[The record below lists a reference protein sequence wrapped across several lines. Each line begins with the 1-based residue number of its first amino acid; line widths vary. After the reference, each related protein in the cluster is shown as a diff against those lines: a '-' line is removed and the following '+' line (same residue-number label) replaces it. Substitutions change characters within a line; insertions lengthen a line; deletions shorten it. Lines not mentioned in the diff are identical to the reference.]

1 MPLIQVHSQ
10 VALVLHSA
18 VEAFGPFAFDPLR
31 SLPSEQVLKSL
42 GNPDN
47 RPVHGWITAQLMV
60 LMCDLS
66 IPGSRCV
73 MVAAICLVGINT
85 IFNGGYWS

>member
-1 MPLIQVHSQ
+1 MGQGVPGGHTPWPLKASLTCSTTSRAGCPGAGLLMPLIQVHSQ

-31 SLPSEQVLKSL
+31 SSPSEQVLKSL

-47 RPVHGWITAQLMV
+47 RPVHGWITAH
-60 LMCDLS
+60 C
-66 IPGSRCV
+66 
-73 MVAAICLVGINT
+73 
-85 IFNGGYWS
+85 